1 MVTDEGNSSISLEEI
16 GAIVL
21 ELNLQNYR
29 LRRALQQLQEKN
41 RQLEEMMNQQA
52 DQAKED

>member
-1 MVTDEGNSSISLEEI
+1 MEGNQISLEEM

-29 LRRALQQLQEKN
+29 LRRALQQLQERN
-41 RQLEEMMNQQA
+41 RQLQEMVGEEKNEKG
-52 DQAKED
+52 D